1 MIFWLSAILF
11 FICAIIPSNLG
22 IMKTNQAGQPR
33 DRAAILADISAV
45 GHAIA
50 GTLTE
55 KRRELKGGGS
65 AVYYQ
70 LQRWEGGRNVTV
82 HVPSDKVGA
91 VRAGI
96 AGRERIEA
104 LLEEV
109 SAADTAEALAGG
121 DDAKKKRRKPSGAS
135 PAGSRGSRRPRS
147 TR

>member
-1 MIFWLSAILF
+1 
-11 FICAIIPSNLG
+11 
-22 IMKTNQAGQPR
+22 MKTSHAVQSR
-33 DRAAILADISAV
+33 DRAAILADINTV
-45 GHAIA
+45 GSCIA

-55 KRRELKGGGS
+55 RRRELRGGGV
-65 AVYYQ
+65 AVYHQ

-82 HVPSDKVGA
+82 HVPPDKVQA

-96 AGRERIEA
+96 AGRERIGA

-121 DDAKKKRRKPSGAS
+121 DGVKKKRLKPSGVS
-135 PAGSRGSRRPRS
+135 PDASRGSRRPRS

>member
-1 MIFWLSAILF
+1 
-11 FICAIIPSNLG
+11 
-22 IMKTNQAGQPR
+22 MKTSHAVQSR
-33 DRAAILADISAV
+33 DRAAILADINAV

-82 HVPSDKVGA
+82 HVPSDRVAA
-91 VRAGI
+91 VSV
-96 AGRERIEA
+96 
-104 LLEEV
+104 L
-109 SAADTAEALAGG
+109 T
-121 DDAKKKRRKPSGAS
+121 
-135 PAGSRGSRRPRS
+135 

>member
-1 MIFWLSAILF
+1 
-11 FICAIIPSNLG
+11 
-22 IMKTNQAGQPR
+22 MKTTKASAQR
-33 DRAAILADISAV
+33 DRSAVLADISAV

-55 KRRELKGGGS
+55 KRRELKGGGT
-65 AVYYQ
+65 AVYHQ

-82 HVPSDKVGA
+82 HVPADKVDA

-96 AGRERIEA
+96 DGRMRLEA
-104 LLEEV
+104 LLEEL
-109 SAADTAEALAGG
+109 SAADTAEALAAG

>member
-1 MIFWLSAILF
+1 
-11 FICAIIPSNLG
+11 
-22 IMKTNQAGQPR
+22 MKTNHAGQPR

-91 VRAGI
+91 VRGGI

-121 DDAKKKRRKPSGAS
+121 DDAKKNRRKPSGAS

>member
-1 MIFWLSAILF
+1 
-11 FICAIIPSNLG
+11 
-22 IMKTNQAGQPR
+22 MKTSRTVKPR
-33 DRAAILADISAV
+33 DRAAILADIGAV

-55 KRRELKGGGS
+55 KRRELKGGGT
-65 AVYYQ
+65 AVYHQ

-82 HVPSDKVGA
+82 HVPEDKVGA

-96 AGRERIEA
+96 AGRERLEA

-121 DDAKKKRRKPSGAS
+121 DDAKKKRRKPSGDS
-135 PAGSRGSRRPRS
+135 PDGSRGSRPPRS